1 MHIAFLC
8 DPPDA
13 VLVSKPLWAA
23 EGFRARGHDVRM
35 VHDLASLR
43 QADAECD
50 LLIFDH
56 KSAGVSRAALAQLAH
71 QPRRAVWVQ
80 WWRDLVAVDPGRPLA
95 EQEYIKTFGELMR
108 GMDRVFVKERSL
120 LSGYEALGIR
130 AAWLDQACPAQMPEC
145 EHRQSPEWD
154 VLVLGSTGY
163 GQRRR
168 DARAL
173 ASAGFRVLWAGMAG
187 GDLVPDGVEWH
198 PWVHPLKLPE
208 LVSRCGVVLGVDWR
222 SDLPGYTSDRTYLA
236 CGMGACY
243 VARYSGCGS
252 ELPPARYAP
261 QAAVAAWIYENT
273 DELIEI
279 VRRALSDVAERRR
292 RGAWSRRLVMQRHT
306 YAHRADEILQMVND
320 FNSEKT
326 TAQRL

>member
-1 MHIAFLC
+1 MHVAFVC

-13 VLVSKPLWAA
+13 VLVSKPCWAA
-23 EGFRARGHDVRM
+23 DGFRARGHEVRM
-35 VHDLASLR
+35 VHTIDSLR

-56 KSAGVSRAALAQLAH
+56 KSAGVSRAALARLVH

-80 WWRDLVAVDPGRPLA
+80 WWRDLVALDANQPLVA
-95 EQEYIKTFGELMR
+95 QEYIKTFGELMR

-120 LSGYEALGIR
+120 LNEYRSLGID
-130 AAWLDQACPAQMPEC
+130 ATWLDQACPAQMPEC
-145 EHRQSPEWD
+145 EYSVSPDWD

-163 GQRRR
+163 EQRRR

-187 GDLVPDGVEWH
+187 GDLVPEGVAWH
-198 PWVHPLKLPE
+198 PWLHPLKLPE

-243 VARYSGCGS
+243 VARYCHCGS
-252 ELPPARYAP
+252 EFAPGSYAP
-261 QAAVAAWIYENT
+261 QAEVAAWIYENT

-279 VRRALSDVAERRR
+279 VRRAQADVEERRR
-292 RGAWSRRLVMQRHT
+292 RGQWSRRQVMQRHT
-306 YAHRADEILQMVND
+306 YAHRADEILQTVM
-320 FNSEKT
+320 K
-326 TAQRL
+326 QRGIKPKATG

>member
-1 MHIAFLC
+1 MHVAFVC
-8 DPPDA
+8 DSPEA
-13 VLVSKPLWAA
+13 VLVSKPCWAA
-23 EGFRARGHDVRM
+23 AGFRARGHDVRM

-56 KSAGVSRAALAQLAH
+56 KSAGVSRAALVQVVH
-71 QPRRAVWVQ
+71 QTRRAVWVQ
-80 WWRDLVAVDPGRPLA
+80 WWRDLVAVDASRSLA
-95 EQEYIKTFGELMR
+95 DQEYFKTFGDLMR
-108 GMDRVFVKERSL
+108 GMDRVFVKEWSL
-120 LSGYEALGIR
+120 LDDYRSIGIN
-130 AAWLDQACPAQMPEC
+130 AVWLDQACPAEMPEC
-145 EHRQSPEWD
+145 EHRQPPEWD

-163 GQRRR
+163 DQRRR
-168 DARAL
+168 DARSL
-173 ASAGFRVLWAGMAG
+173 AMAGFRVLWAGMPG

-243 VARYSGCGS
+243 IARYCDCGS
-252 ELPPARYAP
+252 EFPPASYAP
-261 QAAVAAWIYENT
+261 QAEVAAWIYETT

-279 VRRALSDVAERRR
+279 VRCALGDVNERRR
-292 RGAWSRRLVMQRHT
+292 RGQWSRQQVMQHHT
-306 YAHRADEILQMVND
+306 YAHRADEISRWWQSCATLN
-320 FNSEKT
+320 
-326 TAQRL
+326 